1 MAVDWNGGE
10 PEQITSRNG
19 RIKGVK
25 GSNLYYIKDDEKL
38 TCHDMSTGEESFL
51 TASKYKT
58 MLFSAQNNAIA
69 AYSKE
74 KTAFYIMHLDGS
86 NRIQIDSGEA
96 ITAYA
101 MGSDR
106 VYYCKNSEG
115 AIYEVDYDG
124 NNKKKIADI
133 SALNGPG
140 TTDPDYYMDI
150 VDKKLFL
157 FDRSDATVYT
167 VDTESG
173 EVKNLAKD

>member
-1 MAVDWNGGE
+1 M
-10 PEQITSRNG
+10 
-19 RIKGVK
+19 
-25 GSNLYYIKDDEKL
+25 
-38 TCHDMSTGEESFL
+38 
-51 TASKYKT
+51 
-58 MLFSAQNNAIA
+58 
-69 AYSKE
+69 
-74 KTAFYIMHLDGS
+74 
-86 NRIQIDSGEA
+86 
-96 ITAYA
+96 
-101 MGSDR
+101 
-106 VYYCKNSEG
+106 YYCKNSEG